1 MPKRKNTLRICLSL
15 AILLVVIVAAY
26 NWATSPETASEE
38 PLRYDAQSGP
48 SAVECKQASHVQC
61 IGSSSKAMFAHTML

>member
-1 MPKRKNTLRICLSL
+1 MPKKKNTIRIWLTL

-26 NWATSPETASEE
+26 NWTTSPETTLEE

-48 SAVECKQASHVQC
+48 SAVECKLVSLVQC
-61 IGSSSKAMFAHTML
+61 IGSSSKPMFAHIDI